1 MSLRRLVGGHACV
14 GASESDSPEQKKK
27 ISWQETA
34 QQKLLLIA
42 ADFVVLTSYARG
54 LETNREASLEAR
66 EDIWTEGFHLG
77 ERESGNGGGVG
88 QASKARLERGGN
100 F

>member
-54 LETNREASLEAR
+54 LETNREASLETR
-66 EDIWTEGFHLG
+66 EDIRTEGRGGLID
-77 ERESGNGGGVG
+77 ETAGGVG
-88 QASKARLERGGN
+88 SCGAVGGPV
-100 F
+100 